1 MEVILASAF
10 GVQKDIQTDA
20 NELYTRNA
28 ETLFKQPALSVVLSK
43 FLLMVIILCDLVSS
57 VISSQFLLKYI
68 LNTKSIRKRFR
79 NLNHDN
85 HSKLC
90 VVPKQQQNRA
100 VKSVYLLN
108 WLNVFFSM

>member
-10 GVQKDIQTDA
+10 GVQKHIQTDA
-20 NELYTRNA
+20 NELYTHNA

-43 FLLMVIILCDLVSS
+43 FLLMVIILCDPVSS

-90 VVPKQQQNRA
+90 VVPK
-100 VKSVYLLN
+100 
-108 WLNVFFSM
+108 